1 MTKDDAYRFVK
12 NFNDQNRAMLKLE
25 EILALL
31 SGSDTEF
38 ARIERRKTELLSQED
53 EIKKRVAEIR
63 VSMEASKKQE
73 AVTLANL
80 DANYKKELARMEKLI
95 QPTKDRLSALAEKI
109 SGEEKKL
116 DEVIAE
122 KNAIISGLNRDIQI
136 KQGQLEAYQ
145 RQVAE
150 IKAKFS

>member
-53 EIKKRVAEIR
+53 EIKKRVADIH

>member
-53 EIKKRVAEIR
+53 EIKKRVADIR